1 MPVGELRPPKR
12 QSTVEYVAEQLR
24 GAIMAGRLEQGEQL
38 GETELAERLDV
49 SRGPLREAMQRLV
62 AEGLLE
68 AIRNRGVFVTELSTD
83 DVEDIYRTRSA
94 IERGAL
100 ELVMAG
106 RREETAQALTPSI
119 TAMRSAA
126 RRDSA
131 PGVSDADHA
140 FHEKLVA
147 CSQSPRLIR
156 AMRTLVVET
165 RMCLGELE
173 TTYPDLSTQVR
184 EHVELQDAIAAG
196 TLEQAKSLLVAHMDD
211 AVQRLVTKRTPS
223 AS

>member
-1 MPVGELRPPKR
+1 MPVGELKPPKR

-24 GAIMAGRLEQGEQL
+24 AAIMAGRLEQGEQL

-62 AEGLLE
+62 AEGLLH

-83 DVEDIYRTRSA
+83 DVADVYRTRSA

-100 ELVMAG
+100 ELVMAE
-106 RREETAQALTPSI
+106 RREDTARALEPSI
-119 TAMRSAA
+119 AAMRAAA
-126 RRDSA
+126 RRGSA
-131 PGVSDADHA
+131 SGVGDADHA
-140 FHEKLVA
+140 FHEMLVT

-173 TTYPDLSTQVR
+173 TTYPDLGTQVR
-184 EHVELQDAIAAG
+184 EHEELQEAIATG

-211 AVQRLVTKRTPS
+211 AVQRLVTKRAPVVS
-223 AS
+223 

>member
-1 MPVGELRPPKR
+1 MPVGELKPPKR
-12 QSTVEYVAEQLR
+12 QSTVEYVAESLR
-24 GAIMAGRLEQGEQL
+24 TAIMSGQLQQGEQL

-62 AEGLLE
+62 AEGLLH

-83 DVEDIYRTRSA
+83 DVQDIYRTRSA

-100 ELVMAG
+100 ELVMDG
-106 RREETAQALTPSI
+106 RREETVRALAPSL
-119 TAMRSAA
+119 TAMRTAA
-126 RRDSA
+126 RRGSA

-140 FHEKLVA
+140 FHETMVA
-147 CSQSPRLIR
+147 CSGSPRLIR

-173 TTYPDLSTQVR
+173 TTYPDLGTQVR
-184 EHVELQDAIAAG
+184 EHTELAEAVAEGTVER
-196 TLEQAKSLLVAHMDD
+196 AKSLLVAHMDD
-211 AVQRLVTKRTPS
+211 AVARLTAKRVPP

>member
-1 MPVGELRPPKR
+1 MPVGELKPPKR
-12 QSTVEYVAEQLR
+12 QSTVEYVAEELR
-24 GAIMAGRLEQGEQL
+24 GAIMTGRLQQGEQL

-62 AEGLLE
+62 AEGLLH
-68 AIRNRGVFVTELSTD
+68 AIRNRGVFVTELSTT

-100 ELVMAG
+100 ELVMEG
-106 RREETAQALTPSI
+106 RREETVRALSPSI
-119 TAMRSAA
+119 TAMRAAA
-126 RRDSA
+126 RRGSA
-131 PGVSDADHA
+131 PGVSDADHT
-140 FHEKLVA
+140 FHEVLVA
-147 CSQSPRLIR
+147 CSGSPRLIR

-184 EHVELQDAIAAG
+184 EHEELVEVIAEG
-196 TLEQAKSLLVAHMDD
+196 SLERAKELLVAHMDD
-211 AVQRLVTKRTPS
+211 AVARLAARRVPP